1 LLLKQ
6 KSPSA
11 TILLNYNFLFR
22 KLPLFRSLTGLELCE
37 FDSLYSKASTR
48 YEELEAKRLAR
59 ENRKRDVGAGHPFK
73 LPLKERLLMFLMYY
87 RLYITSTLTG
97 VLFDLDQSNVLKDI
111 HKLEPLVK
119 EILPIPK
126 KLHSKVKKLRTV
138 EDIVAMFPELKAF
151 TDATEQEIPRP
162 KSKVKRKTHYS
173 GKKKR
178 HTVKTQ
184 LTVNQKG
191 VIVHKSAHSKGST
204 HDSKLFKWRHPDLP
218 DNVRVGLDLGY
229 DGVDEY
235 FPWLNCVLPIK
246 RRSPGRGKSGARAS
260 ELSFEQKAFNRQLSR
275 ERVVVE
281 HTNSRVKK
289 FLIWG
294 GEFRNRPRLYD
305 VMTDIVCGL
314 INFRVLGTL
323 TV

>member
-1 LLLKQ
+1 LPPKQ

-11 TILLNYNFLFR
+11 TILLNYNFLFP

-37 FDSLYSKASTR
+37 FDALYSKASTR

-59 ENRKRDVGAGHPFK
+59 ENRKLDVGAGHPFK

-87 RLYITSTLTG
+87 RLYVTSTLTG

-138 EDIVAMFPELKAF
+138 EDIVALFPELKAF
-151 TDATEQEIPRP
+151 TDATVHQIPRP
-162 KSKVKRKTHYS
+162 KSKVKRKTHYI

-191 VIVHKSAHSKGST
+191 VIVHKSAHAKGST

-218 DNVRVGLDLGY
+218 DSVRVGLDLGY

-246 RRSPGRGKSGARAS
+246 RRSPGRGKRGTKAP

-281 HTNSRVKK
+281 HTNSRV
-289 FLIWG
+289 
-294 GEFRNRPRLYD
+294 
-305 VMTDIVCGL
+305 
-314 INFRVLGTL
+314 
-323 TV
+323 